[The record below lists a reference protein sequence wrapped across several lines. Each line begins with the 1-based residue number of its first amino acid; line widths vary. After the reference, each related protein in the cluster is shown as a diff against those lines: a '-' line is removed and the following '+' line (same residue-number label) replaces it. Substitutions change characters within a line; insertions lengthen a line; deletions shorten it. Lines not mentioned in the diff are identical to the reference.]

1 MKIFTRK
8 KLAVQIAIAIGA
20 LSAATSGVVLAQ
32 TVTTP
37 SVAAGTTAV
46 SGVKT
51 ALDEIVVTAQRRAE
65 NKQEVPVS
73 VTAVTAEQL
82 ADRNITDI
90 TQMEGMSPGF
100 TFGRSGS
107 DARPAMRGVR
117 TENVAING
125 DTTIGYFI
133 DGIYKSRAQQ
143 ALASFVDVE
152 RVEIQRGPQGTL
164 YGRNTFGGNI
174 SVLTNAPVF
183 KKFQGSASAQFGEFN
198 KTRFEGMVNLPVHDM
213 FAVRVA
219 AAYDKSD
226 GYVQNDFNSAADLF
240 DQDLK
245 YGRLALKFQP
255 NSAFEATFRTDST
268 EQGGNGGSAFGY
280 KQAGTYYDRASCQQL
295 FNATVTIINGRP
307 GNRDG
312 VADCTRTV
320 GAGVGTGALAAGT
333 GVDVGVPIYAAGNAY
348 RVANDYQTYL
358 KLSDKSSTLDMAY
371 KFEAFTLKYIGGVAD
386 FDTQRT
392 ADSDMSASTI
402 AVDYQRTSAK
412 TTSHEFQILSAGKGP
427 LNYVAGYYY
436 FKDKLRGTLNAV
448 QLPRTV
454 RSDLIAAPL
463 VLPQNGA
470 GFFDDP
476 IAQTESNALY
486 AQATYKFDDKL
497 SVTLGGRSTSDKK
510 NFKFANANS
519 VLPLLANGTPDG
531 TQINFGIPLP
541 GSAAYGTAG
550 TSNCVPVRGPGFY
563 CDPANP
569 AVLWGATYDAKT
581 FKKSTGRLA
590 VDYKWA
596 KQNLVYASLS
606 TGFRSGGFNSGQALE
621 VARTFLPE
629 EVKAIEVG
637 SKNRFMDNTVQLNV
651 ALFSNKYTNLQE
663 QRQVPI
669 GASTIS
675 TIFNAAKAKATGMEA
690 ELEWLATD
698 RLSLGGTLSL
708 LDAKYTSFPDVALPF
723 GTSILITDATST
735 APTIVN
741 GVTIAP
747 AGQKRVFAP
756 GYSCAVIPG
765 TGGAGQPGAAF
776 GCDLTGKRVPYAAK
790 YQGSIVA
797 SYVIDLPGGSQ
808 ITPSAVLTF
817 SSGYFGQ
824 PTNADIEKQGAYS
837 KIDLKLNWVINR
849 NFSALFFVDNA
860 ADKQVINRFVWGGGG
875 ALQVSAA
882 PPRTWGLRV
891 NYAY

>member
-280 KQAGTYYDRASCQQL
+280 KQAGTYY
-295 FNATVTIINGRP
+295 G
-307 GNRDG
+307 G
-312 VADCTRTV
+312 
-320 GAGVGTGALAAGT
+320 
-333 GVDVGVPIYAAGNAY
+333 Y
-348 RVANDYQTYL
+348 RCGCWCANLCGWQ
-358 KLSDKSSTLDMAY
+358 
-371 KFEAFTLKYIGGVAD
+371 
-386 FDTQRT
+386 
-392 ADSDMSASTI
+392 
-402 AVDYQRTSAK
+402 
-412 TTSHEFQILSAGKGP
+412 
-427 LNYVAGYYY
+427 
-436 FKDKLRGTLNAV
+436 
-448 QLPRTV
+448 
-454 RSDLIAAPL
+454 
-463 VLPQNGA
+463 
-470 GFFDDP
+470 
-476 IAQTESNALY
+476 
-486 AQATYKFDDKL
+486 
-497 SVTLGGRSTSDKK
+497 
-510 NFKFANANS
+510 
-519 VLPLLANGTPDG
+519 
-531 TQINFGIPLP
+531 
-541 GSAAYGTAG
+541 
-550 TSNCVPVRGPGFY
+550 
-563 CDPANP
+563 
-569 AVLWGATYDAKT
+569 
-581 FKKSTGRLA
+581 
-590 VDYKWA
+590 
-596 KQNLVYASLS
+596 
-606 TGFRSGGFNSGQALE
+606 
-621 VARTFLPE
+621 
-629 EVKAIEVG
+629 
-637 SKNRFMDNTVQLNV
+637 
-651 ALFSNKYTNLQE
+651 
-663 QRQVPI
+663 
-669 GASTIS
+669 
-675 TIFNAAKAKATGMEA
+675 
-690 ELEWLATD
+690 
-698 RLSLGGTLSL
+698 RLSC
-708 LDAKYTSFPDVALPF
+708 
-723 GTSILITDATST
+723 
-735 APTIVN
+735 
-741 GVTIAP
+741 
-747 AGQKRVFAP
+747 GQ
-756 GYSCAVIPG
+756 
-765 TGGAGQPGAAF
+765 
-776 GCDLTGKRVPYAAK
+776 
-790 YQGSIVA
+790 
-797 SYVIDLPGGSQ
+797 
-808 ITPSAVLTF
+808 
-817 SSGYFGQ
+817 
-824 PTNADIEKQGAYS
+824 
-837 KIDLKLNWVINR
+837 
-849 NFSALFFVDNA
+849 
-860 ADKQVINRFVWGGGG
+860 
-875 ALQVSAA
+875 
-882 PPRTWGLRV
+882 
-891 NYAY
+891 